1 MNHPFFSRRF
11 SPLELSTA
19 RRLIPRATVEVPP
32 EGMGS
37 DRITVLFTLSDGPPP
52 AEITLWLSPKDLL
65 CACPLC
71 GIEGDLPCP
80 HAIAALE
87 ILREKAPRDIETPGE
102 SSLPPPSSPSRL
114 VRASRRAPPRITA
127 LVLAGHR
134 EAPLFVA
141 LKDNG
146 DLLSPE
152 EFAPLTQQAREG
164 ESLPMVTA
172 LFAAAFVPFTD
183 QRPGQT
189 LRGFRPRRGET
200 DSLFALLREG
210 LPVLSARTRSPY
222 RVLPPTPPP
231 RLRLTGEWA
240 EDPGAQL
247 RLHAT
252 IDSPEGP
259 LSPKIHFF
267 FSFGETAI
275 VCGEGKIRFF
285 LPDPPLSRP
294 AMRLVERALRGDS
307 LAPAEWMPL
316 LDPERQGTDIS
327 SLLAFNPP
335 EMAPDYLSGKNAPPV
350 VRIEGLGEG
359 GLSLLPEIRYSKG
372 VSLPLFGPDRHR
384 LGDYLSDSDG
394 TRVRLIS
401 RDRERELYFRNVF
414 EKITRLS
421 HSGKKIPVQRTD
433 VASILDRT
441 LPALESAGFTIDRGA
456 LFGDEIIGGPV
467 SLTLDLFAETDEKIR
482 VTARLLTKAGTFP
495 LPGRKKGE
503 EDSPLLPLPHGPSV
517 YLEGPERRQEEEI
530 RQLFALD
537 GNGQAQASRYYVS
550 MLHLL
555 RPDLPFAPSPEM
567 DLSPF
572 SPMPVSGNDFDR
584 LAQVFSASLRP
595 YQKEAVSFLHSLARE
610 KLSGILADEM
620 GLGKTISVLGFL
632 LMQKLTGRF
641 SPEERPPIVALPAS
655 LLYNWAHEA
664 QRFCPGIL
672 LHLHAGPDRWKRF
685 QALVSPPDLILTTFG
700 TLRNDPQLAQGPPFA
715 ALVMDEAHQV
725 KNPDS
730 LTHKALSQIPARL
743 RIAVTGTPVENHLT
757 DLWGLF
763 ALLMPG
769 LLGSRSQF
777 ERRFLREETS
787 GEERNRR
794 ITLLRNLVSPLIL
807 RRTKEMVLRD
817 LPPKMEVEIWVDPTE
832 DELLHIHEIKSQ
844 ARRQIEQ
851 MGEVEGAPLRMAYLT
866 LLLRLR
872 QQACHPGLL
881 PPELRGKRG
890 HSSKF
895 ILTLDKIAE
904 GVEEGHK
911 ILLFSQFT
919 GMLDLFEEA
928 LPSRGIS
935 TVRLDGS
942 TPISERQ
949 KRVALFQS
957 DAPDSPRVF
966 LSSLKAGGVGLT
978 LTKADYVFHY
988 DPWWNPQVEAQAS
1001 DRSHRI
1007 GQTRSVFIYR
1017 FLVRGTVEERVQD
1030 LKKVKRDI
1038 FSRLLGGE
1046 ESLAEGGDAL
1056 SLEEMRA
1063 LIDFGQ

>member
-11 SPLELSTA
+11 SPLELSAA

-87 ILREKAPRDIETPGE
+87 ILREKAPRDTETPGE

-172 LFAAAFVPFTD
+172 LFAVAFVPFTD

-572 SPMPVSGNDFDR
+572 SPIPVSGDDFDR
-584 LAQVFSASLRP
+584 LSQVFSASLRP

-655 LLYNWAHEA
+655 LLYNWAHAA

>member
-11 SPLELSTA
+11 SPLELSAA

-189 LRGFRPRRGET
+189 LRGFRPRMGET

>member
-11 SPLELSTA
+11 SPLELSAA

-467 SLTLDLFAETDEKIR
+467 SLTLDLFAGTDEKIR

>member
-1 MNHPFFSRRF
+1 MNHPLFSRRF
-11 SPLELSTA
+11 SPLELSAA

-37 DRITVLFTLSDGPPP
+37 DRITILFTLSDGPPP

-65 CACPLC
+65 CTCPLC

-87 ILREKAPRDIETPGE
+87 ILREKAPRATETPGG

-141 LKDNG
+141 LKDSG

-152 EFAPLTQQAREG
+152 EFALLTQQSREG

-183 QRPGQT
+183 QRPEQT
-189 LRGFRPRRGET
+189 LRGFRPRRGGT

-222 RVLPPTPPP
+222 RVLPPAPPP

-240 EDPGAQL
+240 EDPGGQL

-294 AMRLVERALRGDS
+294 AMRLVERALRRDS
-307 LAPAEWMPL
+307 LTPAEWMPL

-421 HSGKKIPVQRTD
+421 HSGEKIPVQRTD
-433 VASILDRT
+433 VAPILDRT
-441 LPALESAGFTIDRGA
+441 IPALEAAGFTIDRGA

-482 VTARLLTKAGTFP
+482 VTARLLTKAGAFP

-530 RQLFALD
+530 RQLFPLD

-555 RPDLPFAPSPEM
+555 RPDLPFALSPET

-572 SPMPVSGNDFDR
+572 SPTPVSGDDFDR
-584 LAQVFSASLRP
+584 LSQVFSASLRP

-641 SPEERPPIVALPAS
+641 SPEDRPPIVALPAS

-685 QALVSPPDLILTTFG
+685 QALASPPDLILTTFG

-942 TPISERQ
+942 TPIPERQ

-957 DAPDSPRVF
+957 DIPDSPRVF

-1046 ESLAEGGDAL
+1046 ESLTGGGDAL

>member
-1 MNHPFFSRRF
+1 M
-11 SPLELSTA
+11 TGA
-19 RRLIPRATVEVPP
+19 W
-32 EGMGS
+32 
-37 DRITVLFTLSDGPPP
+37 DG
-52 AEITLWLSPKDLL
+52 
-65 CACPLC
+65 
-71 GIEGDLPCP
+71 
-80 HAIAALE
+80 
-87 ILREKAPRDIETPGE
+87 
-102 SSLPPPSSPSRL
+102 
-114 VRASRRAPPRITA
+114 
-127 LVLAGHR
+127 
-134 EAPLFVA
+134 
-141 LKDNG
+141 
-146 DLLSPE
+146 
-152 EFAPLTQQAREG
+152 
-164 ESLPMVTA
+164 
-172 LFAAAFVPFTD
+172 
-183 QRPGQT
+183 
-189 LRGFRPRRGET
+189 
-200 DSLFALLREG
+200 
-210 LPVLSARTRSPY
+210 
-222 RVLPPTPPP
+222 
-231 RLRLTGEWA
+231 
-240 EDPGAQL
+240 DPGDQL
-247 RLHAT
+247 RLQAVL
-252 IDSPEGP
+252 DSPEGP
-259 LSPKIHFF
+259 LSLKSHLF

-285 LPDPPLSRP
+285 LPDPPLSGP
-294 AMRLVERALRGDS
+294 TMRLVERALKGDS
-307 LAPAEWMPL
+307 LSPAEWMPL
-316 LDPERQGTDIS
+316 LDPERQGADIS
-327 SLLAFNPP
+327 ALLAFEPP
-335 EMAPDYLSGKNAPPV
+335 KMAPDYLSGKNAPPV
-350 VRIEGLGEG
+350 VRLEGLGEG
-359 GLSLLPEIRYSKG
+359 GISLLPEIRYSDRL
-372 VSLPLFGPDRHR
+372 SLPLFGPDRHR
-384 LGDYLSDSDG
+384 LGDYLSDSDDN
-394 TRVRLIS
+394 RVRLIS

-414 EKITRLS
+414 EKITQLS
-421 HSGKKIPVQRTD
+421 HSGERIPVQRAD
-433 VASILDRT
+433 VARVLDRT
-441 LPALESAGFTIDRGA
+441 LPALETAGFSIDRGE

-467 SLTLDLFAETDEKIR
+467 SLTLDLLAEEDEQIR
-482 VTARLLTKAGTFP
+482 VTARLLTKTGAFP

-517 YLEGPERRQEEEI
+517 YLEGPERQQEQEI
-530 RQLFALD
+530 RQLFPLD
-537 GNGQAQASRYYVS
+537 GNGQTHASRYYVS

-555 RPDLPFAPSPEM
+555 RPDLPFAPSREM

-572 SPMPVSGNDFDR
+572 TPTPVSGDDFER
-584 LAQVFSASLRP
+584 LSRVFSASLRP
-595 YQKEAVSFLHSLARE
+595 YQKEAVSFLLSLARE

-632 LMQKLTGRF
+632 LMQKLTGHF
-641 SPEERPPIVALPAS
+641 SPEDRPPLVALPAS

-664 QRFCPGIL
+664 SRFCPGTL

-685 QALVSPPDLILTTFG
+685 QALATPPDLILTTYG

-715 ALVMDEAHQV
+715 SLVMDEAHQV

-730 LTHKALSQIPARL
+730 LTHKALSQIPARI

-794 ITLLRNLVSPLIL
+794 IALLRNLVSPLIL

-817 LPPKMEVEIWVDPTE
+817 LPPKMEMEIWVDPTE
-832 DELLHIHEIKSQ
+832 DELLHVHEIKSQ

-851 MGEVEGAPLRMAYLT
+851 MGELEGAPLRMAYLT

-881 PPELRGKRG
+881 PPELRGKRAR
-890 HSSKF
+890 SSKF
-895 ILTLDKIAE
+895 LLVLDKLAE

-928 LPSRGIS
+928 LPSLGIS

-942 TPISERQ
+942 TPIPERQ

-957 DAPDSPRVF
+957 DTPDSPRVF

-1038 FSRLLGGE
+1038 FSRLLDGE
-1046 ESLAEGGDAL
+1046 ESLTGGGDSL

>member
-11 SPLELSTA
+11 SPLELSAA

-134 EAPLFVA
+134 DAPLFVA

>member
-1 MNHPFFSRRF
+1 
-11 SPLELSTA
+11 
-19 RRLIPRATVEVPP
+19 
-32 EGMGS
+32 
-37 DRITVLFTLSDGPPP
+37 
-52 AEITLWLSPKDLL
+52 
-65 CACPLC
+65 
-71 GIEGDLPCP
+71 
-80 HAIAALE
+80 
-87 ILREKAPRDIETPGE
+87 
-102 SSLPPPSSPSRL
+102 
-114 VRASRRAPPRITA
+114 
-127 LVLAGHR
+127 
-134 EAPLFVA
+134 
-141 LKDNG
+141 
-146 DLLSPE
+146 
-152 EFAPLTQQAREG
+152 
-164 ESLPMVTA
+164 
-172 LFAAAFVPFTD
+172 
-183 QRPGQT
+183 
-189 LRGFRPRRGET
+189 
-200 DSLFALLREG
+200 
-210 LPVLSARTRSPY
+210 
-222 RVLPPTPPP
+222 
-231 RLRLTGEWA
+231 
-240 EDPGAQL
+240 
-247 RLHAT
+247 
-252 IDSPEGP
+252 
-259 LSPKIHFF
+259 
-267 FSFGETAI
+267 
-275 VCGEGKIRFF
+275 
-285 LPDPPLSRP
+285 
-294 AMRLVERALRGDS
+294 MRLVERALRGDS

>member
-11 SPLELSTA
+11 SPLELSAA

-134 EAPLFVA
+134 DAPLFVA

-294 AMRLVERALRGDS
+294 AMRLVERALRRDS
-307 LAPAEWMPL
+307 LTPAEWMPL

>member
-1 MNHPFFSRRF
+1 M
-11 SPLELSTA
+11 
-19 RRLIPRATVEVPP
+19 
-32 EGMGS
+32 
-37 DRITVLFTLSDGPPP
+37 
-52 AEITLWLSPKDLL
+52 
-65 CACPLC
+65 
-71 GIEGDLPCP
+71 
-80 HAIAALE
+80 
-87 ILREKAPRDIETPGE
+87 
-102 SSLPPPSSPSRL
+102 
-114 VRASRRAPPRITA
+114 
-127 LVLAGHR
+127 
-134 EAPLFVA
+134 
-141 LKDNG
+141 
-146 DLLSPE
+146 
-152 EFAPLTQQAREG
+152 
-164 ESLPMVTA
+164 
-172 LFAAAFVPFTD
+172 
-183 QRPGQT
+183 
-189 LRGFRPRRGET
+189 
-200 DSLFALLREG
+200 
-210 LPVLSARTRSPY
+210 
-222 RVLPPTPPP
+222 
-231 RLRLTGEWA
+231 TGEWA
-240 EDPGAQL
+240 GDPGDRL
-247 RLHAT
+247 RLHAA

-259 LSPKIHFF
+259 LSLKSHLF

-285 LPDPPLSRP
+285 VPDPPLSAP
-294 AMRLVERALRGDS
+294 TMRLVDRALRGDS
-307 LAPAEWMPL
+307 LTPAEWMPL
-316 LDPERQGTDIS
+316 LDPERQGADIS
-327 SLLAFNPP
+327 ALLAFNPP
-335 EMAPDYLSGKNAPPV
+335 EMAPDYRSGKTAPPV
-350 VRIEGLGEG
+350 VRIEGLSEG
-359 GLSLLPEIRYSKG
+359 GLSLRPEIRYSDRI
-372 VSLPLFGPDRHR
+372 SLPLFGPDRHR

-394 TRVRLIS
+394 NRVRLIS

-414 EKITRLS
+414 EKIARLS
-421 HSGKKIPVQRTD
+421 HSGERIPVQRAD
-433 VASILDRT
+433 VAPVLDRT
-441 LPALESAGFTIDRGA
+441 LPALEAAGFTIDRGE

-467 SLTLDLFAETDEKIR
+467 SLTLDLFAEGDDQIR
-482 VTARLLTKAGTFP
+482 VTARLLTTTGAYP

-530 RQLFALD
+530 RQLFPLD
-537 GNGQAQASRYYVS
+537 GNGQTQASRYYVS

-555 RPDLPFAPSPEM
+555 RPDLPFAPSPTM

-572 SPMPVSGNDFDR
+572 APTPVPGDDFER
-584 LAQVFSASLRP
+584 LSQIFSASLRP

-610 KLSGILADEM
+610 NLSGILADEM

-641 SPEERPPIVALPAS
+641 SPEDRPPLVALPAS

-664 QRFCPGIL
+664 QRFCPGTL

-685 QALVSPPDLILTTFG
+685 QALSSPPDLILTTYG

-715 ALVMDEAHQV
+715 SLVMDEAHQV

-730 LTHKALSQIPARL
+730 LIHKSLSQIPARI

-832 DELLHIHEIKSQ
+832 DELLHVHEIKSE

-895 ILTLDKIAE
+895 LLALDKIAE

-928 LPSRGIS
+928 LPSLGIS

-942 TPISERQ
+942 TPIPERQ
-949 KRVALFQS
+949 TRVALFQS

-988 DPWWNPQVEAQAS
+988 DPWWNPQAEAQAS

-1038 FSRLLGGE
+1038 FSRLLDGE
-1046 ESLAEGGDAL
+1046 ESLTGGGDAL

>member
-11 SPLELSTA
+11 SPLELSAA

-294 AMRLVERALRGDS
+294 AMRLVERALRRDS
-307 LAPAEWMPL
+307 LTPAEWMPL

-777 ERRFLREETS
+777 ERRFLREEAS

-942 TPISERQ
+942 TPIPERQ

-957 DAPDSPRVF
+957 DIPDSPRVF